1 MYEDSLNSTRAALE
15 EGIVPGGGVA
25 LMQAG
30 RLAGDLKLNREEMIG
45 AQILLRSCEAPMRQI
60 ITNAGFDASIVLEQV
75 MLKGQKTFGF
85 NAVSEKI
92 EDLLIA
98 GVIDPVKVV
107 KNSLRHAVSMAGV
120 VLLSEALMADA
131 EEKQA

>member
-25 LMQAG
+25 LLRAG
-30 RLAGDLKLNREEMIG
+30 RLAGELKLGKEEMAG
-45 AQILLRSCEAPMRQI
+45 ARILLSACEAPFRQI
-60 ITNAGFDASIVLEQV
+60 VLNTGFDPSTVLEEA
-75 MLKGQKTFGF
+75 LKQKKTFGF
-85 NAVSEKI
+85 NALTEKV
-92 EDLLIA
+92 EDLITA

-107 KNSLRHAVSMAGV
+107 KNSLRHAVSMAGI

-131 EEKQA
+131 DY